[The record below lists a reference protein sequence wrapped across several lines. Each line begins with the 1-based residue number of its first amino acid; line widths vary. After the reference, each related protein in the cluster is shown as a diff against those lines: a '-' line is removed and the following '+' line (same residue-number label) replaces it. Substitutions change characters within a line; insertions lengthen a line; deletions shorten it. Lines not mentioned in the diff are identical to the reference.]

1 MVRFHFAALCGAVF
15 LWNMGAVF
23 AAEHVVTMKGAA
35 YAPETVTAAVGD
47 TVRFVND
54 DDQNH
59 DVFVP
64 TAGFAL
70 DLGKQEPGQERSYVV
85 GKAGTFI
92 VECVFHS
99 NMMMTVE
106 VK

>member
-1 MVRFHFAALCGAVF
+1 MVRVQFAALCGAF
-15 LWNMGAVF
+15 VF
-23 AAEHVVTMKGAA
+23 ASGGDAFAADHVVTMKGAA
-35 YAPETVTAAVGD
+35 YSPEMVTAAVGD

-70 DLGKQEPGQERSYVV
+70 DLGKQEPGQEKSYVL
-85 GKAGTFI
+85 GKAGKFT

-99 NMMMTVE
+99 HMMTTVE

>member
-1 MVRFHFAALCGAVF
+1 MVQIRFAALCGAF
-15 LWNMGAVF
+15 ILASLGGAL

-35 YAPETVTAAVGD
+35 YSPETVTAAIGD

-64 TAGFAL
+64 SAGYAL
-70 DLGKQEPGQERSYVV
+70 DLGKQEPGQETSYVL
-85 GKAGTFI
+85 GKAGTFT

-99 NMMMTVE
+99 NMMTTVE

>member
-1 MVRFHFAALCGAVF
+1 MVQIRFAALCGAFV
-15 LWNMGAVF
+15 LANIGGAL

-35 YAPETVTAAVGD
+35 YSPETVAAAVGD

-64 TAGFAL
+64 SAGYAL
-70 DLGKQEPGQERSYVV
+70 DLGKQEPGQETSYVL
-85 GKAGTFI
+85 GKAGTFT

-99 NMMMTVE
+99 NMMTTVE